1 MSSKSSTMSLVRET
15 RPATISLTYHYA
27 RETKGTWVYEL
38 RLPEGARSDGSNQ
51 FYLLKS
57 SYPQRPTEVIQ
68 VTASFG
74 K

>member
-38 RLPEGARSDGSNQ
+38 RLQEGERSDGSNQ

-57 SYPQRPTEVIQ
+57 NYPQRPVDVIR
-68 VTASFG
+68 VSASFG
-74 K
+74 Q